1 MSHVR
6 FCTVLMGSVVSA
18 SIASVASAQG
28 AVVRGSAVSP
38 NPRAVSESTTTSMSG
53 SCQSDDAEFVRL
65 TRLPEGMALLRLR
78 SDLDAVARIGSLRSA
93 SEPALPAAR
102 VQGMQREV
110 DSLARIIDRVMV
122 AAPRRGAFVPSEM
135 EERRAVTTRVR
146 ALEPQVERVVEL
158 ALARLDRA
166 TPTPTLAYFGV
177 TLNSVPFRQ
186 MLQSGYIVSYCEYPV
201 VESVDPGS
209 PAERGGVQAGDTI
222 LSFNAQDVLTGLV
235 DYTSLLV
242 PNTTLRVRTRRAGR
256 TMEHAVRVVPGT
268 RPVRLTARVIVD
280 PPVPG
285 MSSAVA
291 ATPTPSRTA
300 FVFERARQ
308 VVPQRSGV
316 TMMFMRDTTNPI
328 TINRVE
334 PPFPLGLMTVTA
346 SGVSLAPMAP
356 MAPMAP
362 APPGMIGFSVSADDA
377 VFAGA
382 QLKSLSRELQAALSL
397 PEGVLVWKVLRGT
410 PAADGG
416 LRDGDV
422 IRSAN
427 GMVVQRVN
435 DVRVAFEGAGD
446 ARALTFRVHRKD
458 APDRTVVMR
467 W

>member
-1 MSHVR
+1 
-6 FCTVLMGSVVSA
+6 MGSVVSA

-28 AVVRGSAVSP
+28 AVVRSSAASP

-78 SDLDAVARIGSLRSA
+78 SDLDAVARIGSLRST
-93 SEPALPAAR
+93 SEAALPAAR
-102 VQGMQREV
+102 VQEMQREV

-122 AAPRRGAFVPSEM
+122 AVPRRGAFVPSEL
-135 EERRAVTTRVR
+135 EERRAVTMRVR
-146 ALEPQVERVVEL
+146 AIEPQVERVVEL

-222 LSFNAQDVLTGLV
+222 LAFNAQDVLTGLV

-268 RPVRLTARVIVD
+268 RPVRLTARVIMD
-280 PPVPG
+280 PPAPSL
-285 MSSAVA
+285 SSAVA
-291 ATPTPSRTA
+291 ATSTPSRTA

-308 VVPQRSGV
+308 VVPQTSGV
-316 TMMFMRDTTNPI
+316 SMMFIRDATNPI
-328 TINRVE
+328 TINRID
-334 PPFPLGLMTVTA
+334 PPFPLGIMTVTA
-346 SGVSLAPMAP
+346 SGVTT
-356 MAPMAP
+356 APMAP

-397 PEGVLVWKVLRGT
+397 PVGVLVWKVLRGT

-427 GMVVQRVN
+427 GVVVQRVN
-435 DVRVAFEGAGD
+435 DVRVAFEDAGD
-446 ARALTFRVHRKD
+446 ARALTFRVYRKD